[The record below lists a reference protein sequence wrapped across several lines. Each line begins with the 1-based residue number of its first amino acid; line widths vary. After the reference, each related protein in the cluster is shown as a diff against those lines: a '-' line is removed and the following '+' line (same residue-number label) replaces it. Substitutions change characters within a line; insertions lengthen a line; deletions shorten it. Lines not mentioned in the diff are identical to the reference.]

1 MARERYPGERCGL
14 GSFLEDLQPVAAGA
28 LGKDALLC
36 HAIRRALR
44 SGDLEHLRHARTLF
58 NHLPRE
64 QRRRLSAALVARSG
78 SGAAPPRD
86 ELLERYAR
94 RPAASFVSFEVIP
107 GSGEPGDTT
116 VTMAHE
122 LLAPG
127 ALRVLVSPGT
137 LPQTAAD
144 GLRRIAGM
152 IERDRRL
159 LSERYWRARAESE
172 TGGGTGGAGDEA
184 QLP

>member
-1 MARERYPGERCGL
+1 MARERYPGERRGL
-14 GSFLEDLQPVAAGA
+14 GSFLEDLQPVAVEA
-28 LGKDALLC
+28 LGADALLC

-64 QRRRLSAALVARSG
+64 QRRTLSVALVARSA
-78 SGAAPPRD
+78 SGAPPRD
-86 ELLERYAR
+86 ELLERCAR
-94 RPAASFVSFEVIP
+94 RPPAAFVSFEVIP
-107 GSGEPGDTT
+107 GSGEPSDTT
-116 VTMAHE
+116 MSLAHE
-122 LLAPG
+122 LLAPS
-127 ALRVLVSPGT
+127 ALRVLISPGT

-159 LSERYWRARAESE
+159 LSERYWRARAGTEA
-172 TGGGTGGAGDEA
+172 GGDTEGAGDEA